1 MLYESQGIFPEGWAL
16 DFREEARGITHQ
28 HATSKRSPKPKGGG
42 RSNCCACGNSFTVT
56 KGAVGKYCSIACMY
70 KSRIESRPVGFQ
82 CSRCLATVGIGMAVA
97 SRLLGVTKA
106 SIHRSWKKEGIQAQL
121 PKGVDSWRQYAQ
133 RAGAFEPDS
142 FLDNWW
148 GKYAKDWMNEYDNK
162 FFDWSCIATHEMSKK
177 RGRQYQSMMHHTSP
191 KNSNFRLK
199 KTARSRIYNAIK
211 RLGQVQK
218 PRIRYRTEKM
228 IGCTIEQLRSHLE
241 SRFKRGMTWGN
252 HGSHWH
258 IDHIIPMAHFDLTD
272 DSQLLA
278 ASHYTNMQPM
288 WAAENLAKSD
298 TLQRDTQ
305 MHLRICATH

>member
-1 MLYESQGIFPEGWAL
+1 MTYESQGIFPEGWAL
-16 DFREEARGITHQ
+16 DFRKEARSVTHQ
-28 HATSKRSPKPKGGG
+28 HATSARSRTAKAKREADCQQCGKAFVVKGK
-42 RSNCCACGNSFTVT
+42 AL
-56 KGAVGKYCSIACMY
+56 GKFCSIACSGLSR
-70 KSRIESRPVGFQ
+70 KSESPDWME
-82 CSRCLATVGIGMAVA
+82 CSRCFAKAGIGMNVGA
-97 SRLLGVTKA
+97 RLLGTSKK
-106 SIHRSWKKEGIQAQL
+106 SIYRFWQKEGIVRIAPESGEWRRYAQL
-121 PKGVDSWRQYAQ
+121 
-133 RAGAFEPDS
+133 AGAFERDS
-142 FLDNWW
+142 FLDHWW
-148 GKYAKDWMNEYDNK
+148 GKYAKDWMSEYDTK
-162 FFDWSCIATHEMSKK
+162 FFDWSCIATHEIAKK
-177 RGRQYQSMMHHTSP
+177 KSRKYQSMRHHTSP

-241 SRFKRGMTWGN
+241 SRFKRGMTWDN

-272 DSQLLA
+272 ESQLLA

-288 WAAENLAKSD
+288 WAVENLAKSD

>member
-1 MLYESQGIFPEGWAL
+1 MLYESQRIFPERWAL
-16 DFREEARGITHQ
+16 DFRQEARSVTHQ
-28 HATSKRSPKPKGGG
+28 HATSTRSRTPKAKREADCQECGKAFIVKGKALGKFC
-42 RSNCCACGNSFTVT
+42 SLACNGARKKRVT
-56 KGAVGKYCSIACMY
+56 PDWM
-70 KSRIESRPVGFQ
+70 E
-82 CSRCLATVGIGMAVA
+82 CSRCFAKAGIGMTVGA
-97 SRLLGVTKA
+97 RLLRTSKKQ
-106 SIHRSWKKEGIQAQL
+106 IHEFWKKEGIVRIA
-121 PKGVDSWRQYAQ
+121 PESGEWRRYAQ
-133 RAGAFEPDS
+133 RAGAFERDL
-142 FLDNWW
+142 FLDHWW
-148 GKYAKDWMNEYDNK
+148 GKYAKDWMSEYDTK
-162 FFDWSCIATHEMSKK
+162 FFDWSCIATYEIAKK
-177 RGRQYQSMMHHTSP
+177 KGRKYQSMMHHTSP

-241 SRFKRGMTWGN
+241 SRFKRGMTWDN

-272 DSQLLA
+272 ESQLLA

>member
-1 MLYESQGIFPEGWAL
+1 MLYESQGIFPEGWAF
-16 DFREEARGITHQ
+16 DFRQEARNVTHQ
-28 HATSKRSPKPKGGG
+28 HATSARSRIAKAKREAHCQQCGKAFVVKGK
-42 RSNCCACGNSFTVT
+42 AL
-56 KGAVGKYCSIACMY
+56 GKFCSIACSGL
-70 KSRIESRPVGFQ
+70 SRKRESPDWME
-82 CSRCLATVGIGMAVA
+82 CSRCFAKAGIGMNVGA
-97 SRLLGVTKA
+97 RLLGTSKK
-106 SIHRSWKKEGIQAQL
+106 SIHKFWQKEGIVRIAPESGEWRRYAQL
-121 PKGVDSWRQYAQ
+121 
-133 RAGAFEPDS
+133 AGAFEPDS
-142 FLDNWW
+142 FLDHWW
-148 GKYAKDWMNEYDNK
+148 GKYAKDWMSEYDTK
-162 FFDWSCIATHEMSKK
+162 FFDWSCIATHEIAKK
-177 RGRQYQSMMHHTSP
+177 KGRKYQSMMYHTSP

-241 SRFKRGMTWGN
+241 SRFKRGMTWDN

-272 DSQLLA
+272 ESQLLA

-298 TLQRDTQ
+298 TLQQDTQ